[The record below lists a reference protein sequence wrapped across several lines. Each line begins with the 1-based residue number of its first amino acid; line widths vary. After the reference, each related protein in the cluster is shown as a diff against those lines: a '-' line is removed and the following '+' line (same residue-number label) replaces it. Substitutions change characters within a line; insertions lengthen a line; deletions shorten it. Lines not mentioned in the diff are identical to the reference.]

1 MTGSELQKS
10 LTGQFS
16 VWFATK
22 RGREKPNALDKK
34 DAEALA
40 SSTVD
45 MFLYRVQFGAG
56 GTKGANSEAGK
67 EVLARL
73 AS

>member
-10 LTGQFS
+10 LSGTFA

-22 RGREKPNALDKK
+22 RGREKANALDKK

-40 SSTVD
+40 ASTVE
-45 MFLYRVQFGAG
+45 MFLYRVQFGVG

>member
-1 MTGSELQKS
+1 
-10 LTGQFS
+10 
-16 VWFATK
+16 
-22 RGREKPNALDKK
+22 
-34 DAEALA
+34 
-40 SSTVD
+40 
-45 MFLYRVQFGAG
+45 MFLYRVQFGVG